1 MDEQRIFLRLQ
12 ISKTLYDK
20 EAIIATAYSLSG
32 DCQINFQNE
41 TEESIEISLEPKIE
55 KEDTNF
61 ENKFLG
67 ELVDQ
72 QLRINLENR
81 FGKIRELIVKHAF
94 APLDNL
100 KAEVK
105 NIVGRD

>member
-1 MDEQRIFLRLQ
+1 LKLQ
-12 ISKTLYDK
+12 INKKIYDK
-20 EAIIATAYSLSG
+20 EAILATAYSLSG
-32 DCQINFQNE
+32 DCQINFPKE
-41 TEESIEISLEPKIE
+41 TEENIEISLEPKNENDI
-55 KEDTNF
+55 TNF
-61 ENKFLG
+61 ENKFLN
-67 ELVDQ
+67 ELIDH
-72 QLRINLENR
+72 QLRITLENR

>member
-1 MDEQRIFLRLQ
+1 MRLQ

-20 EAIIATAYSLSG
+20 DAIIAAAYSLSG
-32 DCQINFQNE
+32 DFQINIKEE
-41 TEESIEISLEPKIE
+41 TDENIEISLEPKINN
-55 KEDTNF
+55 KETDF
-61 ENKFLG
+61 ENRLWS
-67 ELVDQ
+67 ELTDH

-100 KAEVK
+100 KTEVK
-105 NIVGRD
+105 KIVGRD